1 MQQLPQVRG
10 EAEEEKL
17 NMNPIEQGY
26 QTVAVRLA
34 AFVEQHEAGLIQ
46 TELLSITEK
55 MAVVGAK
62 VWKDRANADA
72 GKLPD
77 GTGLASMPIPGPTK
91 FTENSEVENAETS
104 AIGRALAAIGYL
116 SKNEKGE
123 ATYASKE
130 EIDAKKGTK
139 SSKSK
144 AKAAVADDDDEDGDE
159 TITDRQL
166 VKLMTMGK
174 KAGLDKAGIQAFVK
188 KETGKFRS
196 KAITQAEVEKL
207 FDLLDV
213 MIAAGGGELVGSEA

>member
-1 MQQLPQVRG
+1 
-10 EAEEEKL
+10 
-17 NMNPIEQGY
+17 MNPIEQGY

-34 AFVEQHEAGLIQ
+34 AFVEQHDAGLIQ

-139 SSKSK
+139 SSKPKSK
-144 AKAAVADDDDEDGDE
+144 AADDDEDGEE

-166 VKLMTMGK
+166 VRLMTLAK
-174 KAGLDKAGIQAFVK
+174 KAGMDKEGIQAFVK

-196 KAITQAEVEKL
+196 KQITQEEVQKL

-213 MIAAGGGELVGSEA
+213 MIAAGGGEVVAAGAEA